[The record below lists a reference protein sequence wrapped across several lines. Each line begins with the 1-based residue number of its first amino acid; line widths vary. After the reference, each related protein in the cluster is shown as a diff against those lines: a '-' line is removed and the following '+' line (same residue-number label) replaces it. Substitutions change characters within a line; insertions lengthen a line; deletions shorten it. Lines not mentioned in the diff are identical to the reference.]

1 MLLLTR
7 KIQCLL
13 KVVFS
18 SIFDSHTTYSFILT
32 HKLTPHTAHS
42 HVSLTRE
49 HNLSVKIG
57 KERMNSKDF
66 VVLTFLID
74 CFYWKSDTTLFVV
87 IYEDIWAIKFHLRF
101 VYVTVPL

>member
-18 SIFDSHTTYSFILT
+18 SIFDSHATYSFILT

-42 HVSLTRE
+42 HY
-49 HNLSVKIG
+49 HLSVNTISPLKSG

-66 VVLTFLID
+66 FVLTILID
-74 CFYWKSDTTLFVV
+74 CFYRKSDTTLFVV
-87 IYEDIWAIKFHLRF
+87 IYEDI
-101 VYVTVPL
+101 